1 MSQQEGFTM
10 KKSSYFTKSDLTRR
24 GWSNPLISFFLM
36 DTGNNFCATANND
49 AIIYPKDIIY
59 TIEHRSDFKDA
70 KNALSK
76 YSTIQLH
83 KLFKEH
89 GKEKTENIL
98 LMTSFADNF
107 QNNIMNIEENITLNF
122 QPLSEIA
129 GHLPSETFDS
139 IHRERQHHILHNK
152 ILVTQNHVNT
162 TPFKNNLFLYI
173 KHNLTSYNIELKKI
187 EFIYRYLDFY
197 DVLTFNDIDDGYISL
212 NKAVNIKIKQH
223 YPELSEQCD
232 TDISNVNFLFENKDY
247 WETKYYKKNET
258 NYIEV
263 VPKRFQTT

>member
-1 MSQQEGFTM
+1 M
-10 KKSSYFTKSDLTRR
+10 KKSSYFTKSDLIKR
-24 GWSNPLISFFLM
+24 GWSDPLISFFLK
-36 DTGNNFCATANND
+36 DTGNIICTTHTND
-49 AIIYPKDIIY
+49 TTIFPKDIIY
-59 TIEHRSDFKDA
+59 TTERRSDFKDA
-70 KNALSK
+70 KKALSK
-76 YSTIQLH
+76 YSTIKLH

-107 QNNIMNIEENITLNF
+107 RNNIMNIGENITLND

-129 GHLPSETFDS
+129 EHLSSETFDI
-139 IHRERQHHILHNK
+139 IHRERQHHILHNE

-187 EFIYRYLDFY
+187 EYIYRYLDYY
-197 DVLTFNDIDDGYISL
+197 DVLTFNDIDDGYILL
-212 NKAVNIKIKQH
+212 NTAVNTKIKQH
-223 YPELSEQCD
+223 YSELSEQCD
-232 TDISNVNFLFENKDY
+232 ADSSKVNLLFSNKDY
-247 WETKYYKKNET
+247 WETKYYQQNGT

-263 VPKRFQTT
+263 VPKRFSTP

>member
-1 MSQQEGFTM
+1 M

-36 DTGNNFCATANND
+36 DTGNIFCATANND
-49 AIIYPKDIIY
+49 AIIYLKDIIY
-59 TIEHRSDFKDA
+59 TIERRSDFKDA
-70 KNALSK
+70 KKALSK

-83 KLFKEH
+83 KLFKDH

-107 QNNIMNIEENITLNF
+107 RNNIMNIEENITLNL
-122 QPLSEIA
+122 QQLSEIA
-129 GHLPSETFDS
+129 GHLPSKTFDS
-139 IHRERQHHILHNK
+139 IHRERQYHILHNK

-162 TPFKNNLFLYI
+162 TPFKNNLFSYI
-173 KHNLTSYNIELKKI
+173 KHNLTSYSIELKKI
-187 EFIYRYLDFY
+187 EFIYRYLDYY

-212 NKAVNIKIKQH
+212 NKAVNIKIKQN

-232 TDISNVNFLFENKDY
+232 TDISNVNLLFRDKDY
-247 WETKYYKKNET
+247 WEVKCYAQKGT
-258 NYIEV
+258 NRIEV
-263 VPKRFQTT
+263 VPKRFPTT